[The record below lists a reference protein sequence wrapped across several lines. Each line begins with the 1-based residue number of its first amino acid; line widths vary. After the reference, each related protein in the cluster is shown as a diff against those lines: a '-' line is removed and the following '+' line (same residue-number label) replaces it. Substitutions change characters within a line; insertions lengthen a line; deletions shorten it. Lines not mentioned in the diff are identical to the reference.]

1 MLKMYSTDM
10 QTNITEETK
19 EFKKGNW
26 INMVSPTEDEI
37 KMVCSKLEIQED
49 FIRYSLDEEEKA
61 RIDIEEDDNTILY
74 IIAIPTLIA
83 SVWGMNV
90 ELPFQR
96 SPLGFAII
104 TVISVIL
111 CVIATIW
118 LKRKHMLN

>member
-19 EFKKGNW
+19 DFKKGNW